1 MLNRRDFSC
10 WVAGSAAAMAAGA
23 AMAQSAPIAGKHYTR
38 LPRQLAVA
46 SADKIDVIEFFWY
59 GCPHCNAFEPALEP
73 WVKALPPDVAF
84 RRVPVAFRAEPFVA
98 HQKLYY
104 ALEALGQVEALHGKV
119 FAAIHGGGRRLD
131 KLADISAFVASHG
144 VDAKK
149 FADVYDSFQ
158 VQSKV
163 RQAKQLS
170 EAYDIDGVP
179 ALGVHGRFY
188 TSGTQAGPAQN
199 MLKVADYLIAQV
211 RASR

>member
-1 MLNRRDFSC
+1 MLNRREFSG
-10 WVAGSAAAMAAGA
+10 WAAGA
-23 AMAQSAPIAGKHYTR
+23 VATAAAGMAAAQGAPAAGTHYTR
-38 LPRQLAVA
+38 LPRPLPVA

-59 GCPHCNAFEPALEP
+59 GCPHCNAFEPALAA
-73 WVKALPPDVAF
+73 WVRALPPDVAF

-104 ALEALGQVEALHGKV
+104 ALEAMGQVEALHAKV

-131 KLADISAFVASHG
+131 RLPDISAFVAGHG
-144 VDAKK
+144 VDAAK
-149 FADVYDSFQ
+149 FAAVYDSFQ
-158 VQSKV
+158 VQSKA

-179 ALGVHGRFY
+179 AIGVHGRFY

-199 MLKVADYLIAQV
+199 MLKVADALIAQA
-211 RASR
+211 RASL